1 MKNFVQ
7 AGSALTI
14 PAPTAVASGD
24 VVLVGNIIGIANGAS
39 ATGADLD
46 LTTTGVFA
54 LPKVG
59 ADAFALGATVYFN
72 TTTKL
77 ATATA
82 SGNPAIGTAVAAAGI
97 GVATVKVRLKSF

>member
-14 PAPTAVASGD
+14 PAPANVASGD
-24 VVLVGNIIGIANGAS
+24 VVLVGNIIGIANGAA

-54 LPKVG
+54 LPKVAG
-59 ADAFALGATVYFN
+59 DAFALGVPVYFN
-72 TTTKL
+72 STSKL

-82 SGNPAIGTAVAAAGI
+82 SGNTEIGTAVAAAGV
-97 GVATVKVRLKSF
+97 GSATVKVRLKSF